1 MSRRTFPRLAPLELL
16 LEATRGRLLPL
27 PPRLARLYGRLH
39 MPQPRA
45 RAHVYTN
52 FASTIDGVVSLN
64 VKGHKSGGDISG
76 FSAEDRMVMGILRAA
91 ADAVVV
97 GSGTFQV
104 DRRHLWTAEDIFPR
118 FAKDYRALR
127 AALGKK
133 GPPLNAVV
141 SGSGNLDLR
150 LPLFASGKVPALVV
164 TTAAGEA
171 KLRKQRVPDTVQ
183 IRAVKSKG
191 KTLSARAVLAAVLRE
206 SPGKMILVEGGP
218 HLIADFYAEGL
229 LDEQF
234 LTLSPQ
240 IAGRSV
246 SDERVSLVMG
256 HAFAPERPL
265 WGTLADLRRGESH
278 LFLRYAFPAG
288 RQRPTRRGRGGRHTV
303 ESRV

>member
-1 MSRRTFPRLAPLELL
+1 MAARLGEYYQVRPRRTFPRLARLEVL
-16 LEATRGRLLPL
+16 LEAKRGRLLPL
-27 PPRLARLYGRLH
+27 PPRLRRLYGRLY
-39 MPQPRA
+39 MSQPRA

-97 GSGTFQV
+97 GSGTFEV

-141 SGSGNLDLR
+141 SGSGNLDLS
-150 LPLFASGKVPALVV
+150 LPLFASGKVPAHVV

-171 KLRKQRVPDTVQ
+171 KLRKQRVPDTVR
-183 IRAVKSKG
+183 IRAVRSKG
-191 KTLSARAVLAAVLRE
+191 KTISARSVLAAVLRE
-206 SPGKMILVEGGP
+206 SPGKTILVEGGP
-218 HLIADFYAEGL
+218 HLVADFYAEGL

-240 IAGRSV
+240 IAGRGGP
-246 SDERVSLVMG
+246 DDRVSLVMG

-278 LFLRYAFPAG
+278 LFLRYSF
-288 RQRPTRRGRGGRHTV
+288 R
-303 ESRV
+303 

>member
-1 MSRRTFPRLAPLELL
+1 MPRRTFPRLAPLEVL
-16 LEATRGRLLPL
+16 LEATCGRPLPL
-27 PPRLARLYGRLH
+27 PPRLRRLYGRLS

-64 VKGHKSGGDISG
+64 VEGHKSGGDISG
-76 FSAEDRMVMGILRAA
+76 WSAEDRMVMGILRAC

-118 FAKDYRALR
+118 FASDYLRLR
-127 AALGKK
+127 ASLGKK

-141 SGSGNLDLR
+141 TGSGNLDLR

-164 TTAAGEA
+164 TTAPGERR
-171 KLRKQRVPDTVQ
+171 LRKQRVPDTVQ

-191 KTLSARAVLAAVLRE
+191 KTISARAVLQAVLRE
-206 SPGKMILVEGGP
+206 SPGKSILVEGGP
-218 HLIADFYAEGL
+218 HLVADFYAEGL

-240 IAGRSV
+240 IAGRGV
-246 SDERVSLVMG
+246 ADERVSLVMG
-256 HAFAPERPL
+256 HAFAPVRPL
-265 WGTLADLRRGESH
+265 WGTLADLRRGQSH
-278 LFLRYAFPAG
+278 LFLRYTFP
-288 RQRPTRRGRGGRHTV
+288 
-303 ESRV
+303 